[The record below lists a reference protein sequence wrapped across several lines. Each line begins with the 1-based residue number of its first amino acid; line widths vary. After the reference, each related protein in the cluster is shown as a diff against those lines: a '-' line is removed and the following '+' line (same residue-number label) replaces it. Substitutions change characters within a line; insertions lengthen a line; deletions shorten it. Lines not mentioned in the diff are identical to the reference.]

1 MENRGRIDQKRGI
14 LELVIFRKF
23 YLHFF
28 DNRSFFE

>member
-1 MENRGRIDQKRGI
+1 MENQGRIDQKQGI